1 MVKQLIATAK
11 PFLRWVV
18 MGITLFF
25 LLKTFK
31 DRFAEITHIS
41 IDSRAWLILAI
52 ALVCT
57 LLAHIWS
64 AWVWTGILKIFQI
77 QISLLEGICVY
88 LVTNIAKYLPGNV
101 WHFYGRIKA
110 IRQQGSSIGLA
121 TLSVVLEPLL
131 MAASALLIAV
141 VSTSFGLISSE
152 FNPLVFG
159 GQIVALLVVLIG
171 IHPRVL
177 NPILQKLSKGKSDR
191 APVAI
196 RDVEVTKRSN
206 QPISTQTAANAV
218 AETQTQNH
226 TEALQTYP
234 LLPFLGEIGFVLFR
248 GVGFLFTVMAIQTIV
263 PGQIPLLISAF
274 SIAWLLGLVVPG
286 APGGIGIFEAT
297 AIALLPQTIFPRANI
312 LLAVALYRVIS
323 ILAEAIAAVMGWG
336 VEKMAIS
343 KG

>member
-1 MVKQLIATAK
+1 
-11 PFLRWVV
+11 

-77 QISLLEGICVY
+77 QIGNLEGICVY

-141 VSTSFGLISSE
+141 VSTSFGLSDFS
-152 FNPLVFG
+152 PLVFG
-159 GQIVALLVVLIG
+159 GQIVALFVVLIG

-177 NPILQKLSKGKSDR
+177 NPILQRLSKGKSDS
-191 APVAI
+191 ASVAV
-196 RDVEVTKRSN
+196 RDNGVEKRTK
-206 QPISTQTAANAV
+206 QPISTQTAANPIA
-218 AETQTQNH
+218 ATQTRATQ
-226 TEALQTYP
+226 TESLQTYP

-263 PGQIPLLISAF
+263 PEQIPLLISAF
-274 SIAWLLGLVVPG
+274 SIAWLLGLIVPG

-297 AIALLPQTIFPRANI
+297 AIALLPQTIFPQANI

>member
-1 MVKQLIATAK
+1 MVKQLVTKAK
-11 PFLRWVV
+11 PFLRWVI

-64 AWVWTGILKIFQI
+64 AWVWTGILKIFRI
-77 QISLLEGICVY
+77 KIGLLEGICVY

-110 IRQQGSSIGLA
+110 IRQQGSSLGLA

-141 VSTSFGLISSE
+141 VSTSLGLGE
-152 FNPLVFG
+152 FNPLVFA
-159 GQIVALLVVLIG
+159 GQIVALILVLLG
-171 IHPRVL
+171 IHPRIL
-177 NPILQKLSKGKSDR
+177 NPILKKLSKGKSKP
-191 APVAI
+191 APGE
-196 RDVEVTKRSN
+196 VENVGADNFEIEKPNLSN
-206 QPISTQTAANAV
+206 PQQS
-218 AETQTQNH
+218 
-226 TEALQTYP
+226 EALEAYP

-248 GVGFLFTVMAIQTIV
+248 GVGFLFTVMAIQAIV
-263 PGQIPLLISAF
+263 PGQIPLLLSAF

-297 AIALLPQTIFPRANI
+297 AIALLPQSVFPQANI

-336 VEKMAIS
+336 FEKVAIS

>member
-1 MVKQLIATAK
+1 MVKQLVRKAK
-11 PFLRWVV
+11 PFLRWVI
-18 MGITLFF
+18 MGLTLFF

-41 IDSRAWLILAI
+41 IDSRGWLILAI

-77 QISLLEGICVY
+77 PIGLLEGICVY

-141 VSTSFGLISSE
+141 VSTSFGLSE
-152 FNPLVFG
+152 FSPLVFG
-159 GQIVALLVVLIG
+159 GQIVALVVVLIG

-177 NPILQKLSKGKSDR
+177 NPVLQKLSKGKSDR
-191 APVAI
+191 ASVEI
-196 RDVEVTKRSN
+196 EDVGVNNFAATKTKTANRVQ
-206 QPISTQTAANAV
+206 QPISTQ
-218 AETQTQNH
+218 

-263 PGQIPLLISAF
+263 PGQIPLLLSAF
-274 SIAWLLGLVVPG
+274 SIAWLLGLIVPG

-297 AIALLPQTIFPRANI
+297 AIALLPQSVFPQANI

-336 VEKMAIS
+336 FEKVAVS

>member
-1 MVKQLIATAK
+1 MVKQLVKKAK
-11 PFLRWVV
+11 PFLRWVI
-18 MGITLFF
+18 MGLTLFF

-77 QISLLEGICVY
+77 PIGLLEGICVY

-141 VSTSFGLISSE
+141 VSTSFGLSDFS
-152 FNPLVFG
+152 PLVFG
-159 GQIVALLVVLIG
+159 GQIVALVVVLIG

-177 NPILQKLSKGKSDR
+177 NPVLQKLSKGKSDR
-191 APVAI
+191 AS
-196 RDVEVTKRSN
+196 VEIEDDGVNNFEATKTKTANRVQ
-206 QPISTQTAANAV
+206 QPISTQ
-218 AETQTQNH
+218 

-263 PGQIPLLISAF
+263 PGQIPLLLSAF
-274 SIAWLLGLVVPG
+274 SIAWLLGLIVPG

-297 AIALLPQTIFPRANI
+297 AIALLPQSVFPQANI

-343 KG
+343 KS

>member
-1 MVKQLIATAK
+1 MVKQLVKKVK
-11 PFLRWVV
+11 PFLRWVI

-41 IDSRAWLILAI
+41 IDGRAWLILAI
-52 ALVCT
+52 ALICT

-77 QISLLEGICVY
+77 QIGLLEGICVY

-110 IRQQGSSIGLA
+110 IRQQGSSMGLA

-141 VSTSFGLISSE
+141 VSTSFGLSE
-152 FNPLVFG
+152 FSPLVFG
-159 GQIVALLVVLIG
+159 GQIVALIVVLLG

-177 NPILQKLSKGKSDR
+177 NPILKKLSKGKSDR
-191 APVAI
+191 ASVEI
-196 RDVEVTKRSN
+196 KDVGVMDNPS
-206 QPISTQTAANAV
+206 QSASTQTVTNPVAA
-218 AETQTQNH
+218 THSQ
-226 TEALQTYP
+226 EALHAYP

-263 PGQIPLLISAF
+263 PGQIPLLLSAF

-297 AIALLPQTIFPRANI
+297 AIALLPQSVFPQANI

-323 ILAEAIAAVMGWG
+323 ILAEAIAAGLGWG
-336 VEKMAIS
+336 FEKMAIAT
-343 KG
+343 KVI